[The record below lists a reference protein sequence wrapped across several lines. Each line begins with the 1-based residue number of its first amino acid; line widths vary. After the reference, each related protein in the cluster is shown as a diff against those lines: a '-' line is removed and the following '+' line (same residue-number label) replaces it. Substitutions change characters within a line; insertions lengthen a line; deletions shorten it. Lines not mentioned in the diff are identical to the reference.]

1 MIVAF
6 NALNRPVTFV
16 LRIFHSLS
24 IIVDNFRTR
33 ADKIPYMCGKISLRV
48 RKFVRTRMEL
58 NKYDILTNEIL

>member
-1 MIVAF
+1 MVVAF

-48 RKFVRTRMEL
+48 RKFVRTCTEL
-58 NKYDILTNEIL
+58 NKYGISMNEIL

>member
-24 IIVDNFRTR
+24 IIVNNFRTR

-48 RKFVRTRMEL
+48 RKFVRTCMEL
-58 NKYDILTNEIL
+58 NKYGISTNEIL